1 MEKVRKVCD
10 FNEIER
16 KVEDI
21 IAEILD
27 IEKKKV
33 TPDANLENDLGADS
47 IDAVDILMALEKEFY
62 IDIPDEVVDDYEK
75 WTPRKVSDLVDELKR
90 KGKKK

>member
-47 IDAVDILMALEKEFY
+47 IDAVDMLMELEKEFY

-75 WTPRKVSDLVDELKR
+75 WTPHEVAVLVRDLKE
-90 KGKKK
+90 KGKK

>member
-75 WTPRKVSDLVDELKR
+75 WTPHEVAVLVCDLKE
-90 KGKKK
+90 KGKK